1 MMHTLK
7 KARSEILMESGICQ
21 DLEKNENWTGRL
33 ENYTWHQT
41 VGSWD
46 VGGSVC
52 WIFVAL
58 LVNGVIVIL
67 EERLQV
73 LRKETAEMGTE

>member
-7 KARSEILMESGICQ
+7 KARSEILVESGICQ
-21 DLEKNENWTGRL
+21 DLEKNDSQTGRL

-46 VGGSVC
+46 VGGSVLC

-67 EERLQV
+67 G
-73 LRKETAEMGTE
+73 KGYKF